1 VNPRVGNLIPAPSG
15 IFFSRRVSSEDLRS
29 DSRAR
34 CSEIDSQQQYLSST
48 SAVQSGG
55 TNSIVD
61 LLEQP
66 VTFVVQGGSRPP
78 NVPKP
83 SAPPTSMALL
93 DLADGFIIK
102 QKPTR
107 SLRSRWRTQTHQ
119 SISGLC
125 WQTTLTPA
133 GPQRRRRRR
142 VVMIGAGTPAPPPAQ
157 RARHCCSSSLCAG
170 LQERGWESCVGLI
183 TFWPDHHMYCA
194 AKRLFLPSYLVH
206 TCVHQ
211 CPEVSSGTS
220 SHRSVAE
227 IDPETVAVRDS
238 R

>member
-15 IFFSRRVSSEDLRS
+15 IFFSRRVSSEYLRS

-107 SLRSRWRTQTHQ
+107 PCAPVGGHRRT
-119 SISGLC
+119 SPFRG
-125 WQTTLTPA
+125 
-133 GPQRRRRRR
+133 
-142 VVMIGAGTPAPPPAQ
+142 
-157 RARHCCSSSLCAG
+157 CAG
-170 LQERGWESCVGLI
+170 KPPSPPQARSGA
-183 TFWPDHHMYCA
+183 DA
-194 AKRLFLPSYLVH
+194 A
-206 TCVHQ
+206 
-211 CPEVSSGTS
+211 E
-220 SHRSVAE
+220 
-227 IDPETVAVRDS
+227 
-238 R
+238 